1 MDMLKEMK
9 KQNKVFI
16 LQPDEPL
23 IAKRIERNKE
33 VLHDL
38 YMQCYKEVF
47 MDLKR

>member
-1 MDMLKEMK
+1 MLKEMK

-23 IAKRIERNKE
+23 MANRIERNKE
-33 VLHDL
+33 VLPDL
-38 YMQCYKEVF
+38 YMQGKEVF

>member
-1 MDMLKEMK
+1 MLEKMK

-33 VLHDL
+33 VLPIYTCKARKFL
-38 YMQCYKEVF
+38 WI
-47 MDLKR
+47 

>member
-1 MDMLKEMK
+1 MLKKMK
-9 KQNKVFI
+9 KLNKVFI

-23 IAKRIERNKE
+23 IAKRIERIKE

-38 YMQCYKEVF
+38 YLQSYKAVF

>member
-1 MDMLKEMK
+1 MLKEMK

-33 VLHDL
+33 VLHDV

>member
-1 MDMLKEMK
+1 MLKEMK

-23 IAKRIERNKE
+23 IANGIERNKE

-38 YMQCYKEVF
+38 YLQSYQATF